1 MEADPEVHTVLI
13 ADDEHD
19 IVDTTAVMLE
29 ACGYRVLRTYSA
41 REALLRLDDH
51 PEIALLVSD
60 IRMPEVDGFD
70 LLRVVRH
77 RFHALPVVL
86 MTGLPVTDED
96 IVPAGAAILTKPFTY
111 DELTRAL
118 TAQLEAKDRQNA
130 ARAASGRR
138 GLPAGG

>member
-1 MEADPEVHTVLI
+1 MDTEGKVRTVLV

-19 IVDTTAVMLE
+19 IVDTTAMMLE
-29 ACGYRVLRTYSA
+29 ACGYKVLRAYSA
-41 REALLRLDDH
+41 REALQGLDDH
-51 PEIALLVSD
+51 PEIAILVSD

-77 RFHALPVVL
+77 RFRSLPVVL

-96 IVPAGAAILTKPFTY
+96 VVPTGATILTKPFSY

-118 TAQLEAKDRQNA
+118 AEQFDARDQRMAANA
-130 ARAASGRR
+130 ASNRR

>member
-13 ADDEHD
+13 ADDERD
-19 IVDTTAVMLE
+19 IVDTTAFMLE

-41 REALLRLDDH
+41 REALQRLDDH

-77 RFHALPVVL
+77 RFNALPVVL

-96 IVPAGAAILTKPFTY
+96 IVPAGAAILTKPFSY
-111 DELTRAL
+111 DDLRRAL
-118 TAQLEAKDRQNA
+118 AAQLEAKDRKDA
-130 ARAASGRR
+130 AKAASNRR

>member
-1 MEADPEVHTVLI
+1 
-13 ADDEHD
+13 
-19 IVDTTAVMLE
+19 
-29 ACGYRVLRTYSA
+29 
-41 REALLRLDDH
+41 
-51 PEIALLVSD
+51 
-60 IRMPEVDGFD
+60 
-70 LLRVVRH
+70 
-77 RFHALPVVL
+77 VVL